1 MAVSLGSPLS
11 AGLGYRLIKL
21 GDVALD
27 RASGALGSA
36 GVRPRHFN
44 VLSTVAAAPSLSQKE
59 LSALLGID
67 PNVMVGVIDDL
78 EAAGLA
84 SRQRSTADRRKHV
97 VVITDKGHHV
107 IAEGQRAIAT
117 AEEEFLAVLTAQER
131 ALLLELTSRLLD
143 IPAPGTAD
151 S

>member
-21 GDVALD
+21 GEVALD
-27 RASGALGSA
+27 RAASALESV

-67 PNVMVGVIDDL
+67 PNVMVGLIDDL
-78 EAAGLA
+78 EADGLA

-97 VVITDKGHHV
+97 VVINDEGHHV
-107 IAEGQRAIAT
+107 IAEGQRAIAA
-117 AEEEFLAVLTAQER
+117 AEDDFLAVLTAEER
-131 ALLLELTSRLLD
+131 ALLRELTSRLLD
-143 IPAPGTAD
+143 IPAPAAAE